1 MRIEVYAG
9 YSLYSV
15 FMRSIDICLIW
26 DVDYT
31 KLKASCPPV
40 TCDRVVENIG
50 YPYGSR
56 TMPRAEIISVLPEI
70 KSHIAIGI
78 IRYGT
83 VKK

>member
-1 MRIEVYAG
+1 MRVEVYAG

-15 FMRSIDICLIW
+15 FMRRIDICLIW

-40 TCDRVVENIG
+40 TCDRVVENIR
-50 YPYGSR
+50 YAYGSR
-56 TMPRAEIISVLPEI
+56 TMPRAEIIRILPEI

>member
-1 MRIEVYAG
+1 MRIEIYAG
-9 YSLYSV
+9 YCLYSV
-15 FMRSIDICLIW
+15 FMCSIDICLVW

-40 TCDRVVENIG
+40 TCDRVVENIR